1 MLDAAVTA
9 TLYGKLLVDGNGGTP
24 ISNGVVRIRGSRIE
38 TVGPAEGLGQSVG
51 TEWDFR
57 SYTIIPGL
65 IDVHTHLTLAGDG
78 RSYEDMALDPDELM
92 VLAGVQN
99 LQRHLRAGVT
109 TLRDNGARNRTA
121 FLLREGLE
129 RGYYVGPRLLL
140 SGRPIT
146 CTGGHFHWCNEVA
159 DGEAELRRAVRRLV
173 HEGADHIKI
182 MASGGGTKGTVPG
195 RASYTVEELHATVHE
210 AHAFGRLTVAH
221 CRAKESM
228 VRAIHA
234 GLDLMEHAEF
244 LDPDGVMRYDP
255 KIAEMMHEAGIYVS
269 PTLQAFGYPTALR
282 LQKKRDDV
290 GLTPVEETQLAAVEA
305 RLETHLDHF
314 HRMLDAGLRERMVTG
329 SDSGCGEL
337 AFGHLDY
344 DIQLFAKGGMT
355 PHETLQAATRVA
367 AMAIGRETEIGTLAP
382 GKLADIVVV
391 DGDPTRD
398 VGALSRVVAV
408 FLEGERVV

>member
-1 MLDAAVTA
+1 MSA
-9 TLYGKLLVDGNGGTP
+9 TVYGRILVDGNGGP
-24 ISNGVVRIRGSRIE
+24 PLASGAVRFTDSRIAA
-38 TVGPAEGLGQSVG
+38 VGPAAELGPAISS
-51 TEWDFR
+51 EWDFR
-57 SYTIIPGL
+57 EHTIIPGL

-78 RSYEDMALDPDELM
+78 RSYEEMALDPDELL
-92 VLAGVQN
+92 VLAGVRN

-129 RGYYVGPRLLL
+129 RGYFAGPRLLL

-159 DGEAELRRAVRRLV
+159 DGEAELRRSVRRLV

-182 MASGGGTKGTVPG
+182 MTSGGGTRGTDPG
-195 RASYTVEELHATVHE
+195 LASYSVDELRAVVHE

-228 VRAIHA
+228 VRAVNA

-255 KIAEMMHEAGIYVS
+255 KLAEMMRDAGIYVS
-269 PTLQAFGYPTALR
+269 PTLQAFGYPAILR
-282 LQKKRDDV
+282 LQAKREQST
-290 GLTPVEETQLAAVEA
+290 LTRAEEAQLARIEA
-305 RLETHLDHF
+305 HLETHLDHF
-314 HRMLDAGLRERMVTG
+314 RRMLDAGLRERMVTG

-344 DIQLFAKGGMT
+344 DLQLFANGGMT
-355 PHETLQAATRVA
+355 PHETLQAATRIA
-367 AMAIGRETEIGTLAP
+367 ADAIGRGDELGTLTP
-382 GKLADIVVV
+382 GKLADLVVV

-408 FLEGERVV
+408 FLGGERVV

>member
-1 MLDAAVTA
+1 MAPA
-9 TLYGKLLVDGNGGTP
+9 TSGTVYGQLLVDGNGGAP
-24 ISNGVVRIRGSRIE
+24 VASGAVHFADSRIAA
-38 TVGPAEGLGQSVG
+38 VGPAAELGPATG
-51 TEWDFR
+51 AEWDFR
-57 SYTIIPGL
+57 EHTLIPGL

-78 RSYEDMALDPDELM
+78 RSYEEMSRDPDELL
-92 VLAGVQN
+92 VLAGVRN

-129 RGYYVGPRLLL
+129 RGYYAGPRLLL

-146 CTGGHFHWCNEVA
+146 CTGGHFSWCNEVA
-159 DGEAELRRAVRRLV
+159 DGEDELRRAVRRLV

-182 MASGGGTKGTVPG
+182 MTSGGGTRGTDPG
-195 RASYTVEELHATVHE
+195 LASYSVDELRAVVHE

-228 VRAIHA
+228 VRAVNA

-255 KIAEMMHEAGIYVS
+255 KLAEMMRDAGIYVS
-269 PTLQAFGYPTALR
+269 PTLQAFGYPAILR
-282 LQKKRDDV
+282 LQAKREQSS
-290 GLTPVEETQLAAVEA
+290 LTRAEEAQLAQIEP

-314 HRMLDAGLRERMVTG
+314 RRMLDAGLRERMVTG

-344 DIQLFAKGGMT
+344 DLQLFANGGLT
-355 PHETLQAATRVA
+355 PHEALQAATRIA
-367 AMAIGRETEIGTLAP
+367 ANAIGRGDELGTLAP
-382 GKLADIVVV
+382 GKLADLVVV

-408 FLEGERVV
+408 FLGGERVV

>member
-1 MLDAAVTA
+1 MQPADAT
-9 TLYGKLLVDGNGGTP
+9 TIYGRLLVDGNGGAP
-24 ISNGVVRIRGSRIE
+24 IADGAVRIQGDRI
-38 TVGPAEGLGQSVG
+38 TAVGPAGQLGPSPG
-51 TEWDFR
+51 AEWDFR
-57 SYTIIPGL
+57 AYTLIPGL

-78 RSYEDMALDPDELM
+78 RTYEEMALDPDEMM

-121 FLLREGLE
+121 FLLREGVE
-129 RGYYVGPRLLL
+129 RGYYPSPRLSL

-159 DGEAELRRAVRRLV
+159 DGEAELRRSVRRLV
-173 HEGADHIKI
+173 HEGADHIKV
-182 MASGGGTKGTVPG
+182 MASGGGTRGTEPG
-195 RASYTVEELHATVHE
+195 RPSYTVDELKAVVHE

-228 VRAIHA
+228 VRAVHA

-244 LDPDGVMRYDP
+244 LDPDGELRYDP
-255 KIAEMMHEAGIYVS
+255 KIVEMMHEAGIYVS
-269 PTLQAFGYPTALR
+269 PTLQAFGYPTVLS
-282 LQKKRDDV
+282 LQKKREAT
-290 GLTPVEETQLAAVEA
+290 GLTRQEEKRLAATEA
-305 RLETHLDHF
+305 RLEIKLDHF
-314 HRMLDAGLRERMVTG
+314 RRMLDAGLRERMVTG
-329 SDSGCGEL
+329 SDSGCGNL

-344 DIQLFAKGGMT
+344 DIQLFNRGGMT
-355 PHETLQAATRVA
+355 AHETLQAATRIA
-367 AMAIGRETEIGTLAP
+367 AAAIGRDTDVGTLTP
-382 GKLADIVVV
+382 GKLADLVVV

-408 FLEGERVV
+408 FLGGDRLA